1 MYKATTP
8 PPQYFHLVVHGLNIL
23 RAVEGFYKFSVK
35 PYMLYPVLPVLPS
48 CGAWVV
54 HSQGCGLNRFLQVL
68 RQAVQAGHPYTRNQ
82 CPFPVAMAG
91 PVVAYDIIT

>member
-1 MYKATTP
+1 MNVLNVQSYYP
-8 PPQYFHLVVHGLNIL
+8 PPL
-23 RAVEGFYKFSVK
+23 
-35 PYMLYPVLPVLPS
+35 LYPVLPVLPS

-54 HSQGCGLNRFLQVL
+54 HSQGCGRFLQVL

-91 PVVAYDIIT
+91 HVVAYDIIT